1 MKKNLTFRET
11 VTITSMLFGLFFG
24 AGNLIFPVSMG
35 QQAGSHLWPAVM
47 GLLVTGVGLPLLG
60 VVALGISRCGGLAEL
75 SSRVGR
81 RYGVFF
87 TCALY
92 LTIGPFF
99 AVPRCATVPFSVGV
113 QPLLGTWGESP
124 WALAVFSL
132 IFFGVVLVFSLR
144 PNGILTWVGKVLNP
158 VFLVSLGI
166 LVGAA
171 LLRPMGEISQV
182 VPEGGYVDGP
192 FFSGFL
198 AGYNTLDA
206 LAGLA
211 FGIVVVNVVRGL
223 GITEPEDIARNTAK
237 AGIFSCLLMGVIYI
251 AVAVVGT
258 QSRGLFPVY
267 ENGGVALAQIANH
280 YFGKAGAVILAV
292 TVTFACLKTAVGL
305 ITSCAETF
313 VGMFPKGPSY
323 SVWTVLFCVIS
334 FLIANLGLS
343 AIIQYSLPVL
353 MFLYPLA
360 ITLILL
366 TLFSKWFQG
375 DRTVY
380 AWVTGLT
387 LIAAVF
393 DFLKALPESVK
404 TGLHLDGIVAAAE
417 TYLPLFSIGLGWVL
431 PAAVGLVIGLILYR
445 KKQTA

>member
-1 MKKNLTFRET
+1 M
-11 VTITSMLFGLFFG
+11 
-24 AGNLIFPVSMG
+24 
-35 QQAGSHLWPAVM
+35 
-47 GLLVTGVGLPLLG
+47 
-60 VVALGISRCGGLAEL
+60 
-75 SSRVGR
+75 
-81 RYGVFF
+81 
-87 TCALY
+87 
-92 LTIGPFF
+92 
-99 AVPRCATVPFSVGV
+99 
-113 QPLLGTWGESP
+113 
-124 WALAVFSL
+124 
-132 IFFGVVLVFSLR
+132 
-144 PNGILTWVGKVLNP
+144 
-158 VFLVSLGI
+158 
-166 LVGAA
+166 
-171 LLRPMGEISQV
+171 
-182 VPEGGYVDGP
+182 
-192 FFSGFL
+192 
-198 AGYNTLDA
+198 
-206 LAGLA
+206 
-211 FGIVVVNVVRGL
+211 VNVVRGL

-305 ITSCAETF
+305 ITSSAETF
-313 VGMFPKGPSY
+313 VDMFPKGPSY
-323 SVWTVLFCVIS
+323 PVWTVLFCVIS

-417 TYLPLFSIGLGWVL
+417 TYLPLFSMGLGWVL

-445 KKQTA
+445 KKQTD